1 MVDEKRDIMTEFS
14 NHYFVDFETT
24 SVQNYLIENEVRV
37 FMWRVENIYGDGR
50 NGHDI
55 KGFLRHIRSMS
66 KGREI
71 VVWFHNLKFDFTFIE
86 WFIQYANVAWLKP
99 GLRSYHKKNSQGGEY
114 KTIRDEMG
122 NLYGA
127 EWLTQKESVVSF
139 RDSAKIF
146 PMPLS
151 KLGEMVHVEKLEDD
165 FDYEIYRPKKYNPS
179 AKELKYLEHDV
190 KILRLAMTKHF
201 ERYDTVRMTR
211 SSYAFS
217 DLKRSFVTNYNKDKT
232 PDKMDTNI
240 FDKIFPP
247 SEPELYADMQKAY
260 AGGIV
265 YVNPEH
271 RGKVIEKVRV
281 YDVNS
286 LYPGAMQRYHYP
298 YGEHIDFEGS
308 YIDQPE
314 SVREEF
320 PLYIQHFRGNF
331 TLKEGGFPMLPK
343 KLSKEMK
350 AIYNSEQIKGSGM
363 ISLCNP
369 DFEHFV
375 KNYEIESIEF
385 LGGFMF
391 RSIFAPFK
399 DYIDEESE
407 NKIQAELSGDMIG
420 RTMSKLNMNGCYG
433 KFAQSPFRGSKL
445 AHLDEAEI
453 LRYREHDE
461 EPESKNY
468 FPMGIFITA
477 YARDILL
484 KGIYAAGV
492 DRVLYVDTDSI
503 HLKGWEEPKNLPVH
517 RTKLGFWGP
526 DGGIKEDGQDSG
538 KYHRGKFLRDKFYA
552 EMFIDENGK
561 ERLKVTGAGI
571 SDEARGKVK
580 NLDEFMLGIYYD
592 GNLTAKQVK
601 GGTLLIRQD
610 KYVKPDRSIA
620 SADEIMRDD
629 EHNDTERERSKQR
642 QQELQE
648 EVDRLREEL
657 TSKGYM

>member
-1 MVDEKRDIMTEFS
+1 MKKRDIYTEFS

-24 SVQNYLIENEVRV
+24 SIQNYLVENEVRV
-37 FMWRVENIYGDGR
+37 FMWRIENIYGDGR
-50 NGHDI
+50 NGSNI
-55 KGFLRHIRSMS
+55 KSFLRHIRSVS
-66 KGREI
+66 KSREI

-86 WFIQYANVAWLKP
+86 WFIKHANVAWLKP
-99 GLRSYHKKNSQGGEY
+99 DMKSYHKKNSMGGEY

-127 EWLTQKESVVSF
+127 EWLTQKDSVISF

-151 KLGEMVHVEKLEDD
+151 KLGEMVNVEKLQDD
-165 FDYEIYRPKKYNPS
+165 FDYEAYRPLKYKPT
-179 AKELKYLEHDV
+179 KEEIKYLEHDV
-190 KILRLAMTKHF
+190 KILRLAMFKHF

-211 SSYAFS
+211 SSYAFN
-217 DLKRSFVTNYNKDKT
+217 DLKLSYIRNANNDKT
-232 PDKMDTNI
+232 LDKMESNP
-240 FDKIFPP
+240 FDEMFPP
-247 SEPELYADMQKAY
+247 TEPEMYANMQKAY

-286 LYPGAMQRYHYP
+286 LYPGAMQRYDYP
-298 YGEHIDFEGS
+298 YGQHIDFEGS
-308 YIDQPE
+308 YNDQDDTVKE
-314 SVREEF
+314 QF
-320 PLYIQHFRGNF
+320 PLFIQHFRGKF
-331 TLKEGGFPMLPK
+331 TLKDNGFPMLPK
-343 KLSKEMK
+343 KLSNEMK
-350 AIYNSEQIKGSGM
+350 AVYNSEQLKGTGL
-363 ISLCNP
+363 ISLCNS

-385 LGGFMF
+385 LGGYMF
-391 RSIFAPFK
+391 RSVFAPFK

-433 KFAQSPFRGSKL
+433 KFAQSPFRGSKI
-445 AHLDEAEI
+445 AYLDDAEI
-453 LRYREHDE
+453 LRYKERDE

-492 DRVLYVDTDSI
+492 ERVLYVDTDSI
-503 HLKGWEEPKNLPVH
+503 HLKGWEEPEDLPVH

-538 KYHRGKFLRDKFYA
+538 KYHNGKFLRDKFYA
-552 EMFIDENGK
+552 EMFIDESGN

-571 SDEARGKVK
+571 SDEARGKVS
-580 NLDEFMLGIYYD
+580 NLDEFLLGIYYD

-601 GGTLLIRQD
+601 GGTLLMRQD
-610 KYVKPDRSIA
+610 KYVKPDRTIA
-620 SADEIMRDD
+620 SADEIARDD
-629 EHNDTERERSKQR
+629 EHNASAIERANQR
-642 QQELQE
+642 REALQE